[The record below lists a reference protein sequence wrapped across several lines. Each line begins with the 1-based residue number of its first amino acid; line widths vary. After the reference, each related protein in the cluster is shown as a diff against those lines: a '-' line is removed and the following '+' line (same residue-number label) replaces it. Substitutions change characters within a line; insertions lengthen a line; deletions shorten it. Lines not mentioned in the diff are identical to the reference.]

1 MESPDLR
8 NQLELKPR
16 RPRGIDEDWGNALV
30 VFRFEKQDRWAV
42 HALRIV
48 FSNDPAIADEVG
60 CGSVRYAY
68 ARADRK
74 ERYDGNQR
82 LDND

>member
-16 RPRGIDEDWGNALV
+16 SFCGINKDRGDTLV
-30 VFRFEKQDRWAV
+30 VFRFEEQDRRAV

-48 FSNDPAIADEVG
+48 LGDDSAVAYEVG

-68 ARADRK
+68 ARTDRK
-74 ERYDGNQR
+74 ERDNGNQR
-82 LDND
+82 LDDD